1 MRGDLIQT
9 YKIMNN
15 KDDIDLH
22 SLFILTNPNTRNNEG
37 KLYKKYAGKNIRKF
51 SFSHRVVNSWNN
63 LPTHVKFAK
72 STNEFKTYVDT
83 ILANQNFYQFDW

>member
-37 KLYKKYAGKNIRKF
+37 KLYKKKNML
-51 SFSHRVVNSWNN
+51 V
-63 LPTHVKFAK
+63 
-72 STNEFKTYVDT
+72 KTYV
-83 ILANQNFYQFDW
+83 NFRFLTESLTHGITY